1 MIPLRSSF
9 STQTSIDNPPR
20 AAAERP
26 RPTDLSERIWDLHRT
41 ITNPAA
47 DREKVKDAKR
57 ILLAT
62 LITRNELRKI
72 KVPPF
77 AETPVPIPTEP
88 RTDATGAASRSRTK
102 REQERSVS
110 AGAVLS

>member
-9 STQTSIDNPPR
+9 STQTSIDDPPR
-20 AAAERP
+20 AAVERL

-57 ILLAT
+57 ILLAA

-77 AETPVPIPTEP
+77 AETPVTAQDTPAISRGQTVAARTVVPNEP
-88 RTDATGAASRSRTK
+88 LTAGRY
-102 REQERSVS
+102 VS
-110 AGAVLS
+110 